1 MVGFIN
7 DASNDKC
14 LTFLCKSCNNMPKK
28 ELATNRTYM
37 PLGSNGREVQ
47 TWGQEYEIRLEVLTD
62 GATKN

>member
-1 MVGFIN
+1 
-7 DASNDKC
+7 
-14 LTFLCKSCNNMPKK
+14 MPKK